1 MSQIHPNPA
10 NDQVNVIFSKKQSN
24 YLIEWV
30 NDVGQKMGQWNGRDR
45 LTIQTSAFPNG
56 TNRIKITDKQTGQT
70 ETRTILIQHQQ

>member
-1 MSQIHPNPA
+1 
-10 NDQVNVIFSKKQSN
+10 
-24 YLIEWV
+24 V